1 MTKSGLLRAAT
12 IIMLALIIP
21 LHTGAG
27 EEIIPPSP
35 EPPAAK
41 LEIRPTPEPTAVP
54 EETVIDHINHPEIYP
69 KLSFPKDAKL
79 LEIWFP
85 NIRDADEAILVYDG
99 QVWMIDC
106 GDKRMG
112 SRGAVMLRQLG
123 ISRIDVLFNSH
134 LHHDHINGLAVTDD
148 EAKVGEIRICFEPE
162 LTESGLNMLQVA
174 QERGIPV
181 KEYRD
186 GDRFLMGDG
195 AVELQIFK
203 NNEEYLDINNQSAVT
218 RVSYGERSILFM
230 ADMEQ
235 AGQRAMVERIGRE
248 ALKCDIIKY
257 PHHAKSDLYT
267 PFFEATEA
275 KAAVVTSVA
284 GRGDSGQTA
293 LARRGLSA
301 IYTAVNDQFTH
312 LVTDG
317 HYWLCERVPI
327 TVK

>member
-123 ISRIDVLFNSH
+123 ISRIDVRKGRAVFYRVDKPGPSFVEQLSAPTPEKR
-134 LHHDHINGLAVTDD
+134 LAAL
-148 EAKVGEIRICFEPE
+148 AKRI
-162 LTESGLNMLQVA
+162 
-174 QERGIPV
+174 
-181 KEYRD
+181 
-186 GDRFLMGDG
+186 
-195 AVELQIFK
+195 LQI
-203 NNEEYLDINNQSAVT
+203 
-218 RVSYGERSILFM
+218 
-230 ADMEQ
+230 
-235 AGQRAMVERIGRE
+235 
-248 ALKCDIIKY
+248 
-257 PHHAKSDLYT
+257 
-267 PFFEATEA
+267 
-275 KAAVVTSVA
+275 
-284 GRGDSGQTA
+284 
-293 LARRGLSA
+293 
-301 IYTAVNDQFTH
+301 NDC
-312 LVTDG
+312 G
-317 HYWLCERVPI
+317 IMKP
-327 TVK
+327 